1 MHRSLLDGPQVQRI
15 YLDELGDPTQQPV
28 GISLMQLTLAPEPA
42 TVGQAKALIERVQ
55 QEAIGNLSRNEII
68 EIITT
73 IAVYKFA
80 NLSREDVEAM
90 LGLKLE
96 ETRIYQEAKEEGKL
110 AAVPLLLK
118 AGVSVEK
125 IAEELGLEVEQIQR
139 IAQQQS

>member
-1 MHRSLLDGPQVQRI
+1 MPSAIASSPSRS
-15 YLDELGDPTQQPV
+15 
-28 GISLMQLTLAPEPA
+28 QLTLAPEPA

-96 ETRIYQEAKEEGKL
+96 DSRIYQEAEAEGERKNKL
-110 AAVPLLLK
+110 KMVPKLFAK
-118 AGVSVEK
+118 GFSVEK
-125 IAEELGLEVEQIQR
+125 VAEIVELTVEEIRQIQH
-139 IAQQQS
+139 Q